1 MPFATAADG
10 VRLYFEVMGS
20 GEPLILISGQS
31 NDHRGWKYA
40 CSDFAAQYQ
49 VILYDHRGTGSSDKP
64 EAPAYSTRGF
74 ATDVIAV
81 LDHLQIERAHA
92 YGVSMGGRVCQWLG
106 IDHPQRVG
114 SLIMGCTTPG
124 NAHGMRRPP
133 HVDALMKSGDPPQR
147 MLELLVSAPWAR
159 LNQEFLV
166 ELAAAGTRYP
176 TPPYA
181 KKLHY
186 RASEAHDAWDL
197 LHTIRTP
204 TLLLHGSEDQVN
216 LPINARLLAQRIPDA
231 QLHILEGARHG
242 YLWEF
247 RGQASRTVLEFLS
260 RHPLAA

>member
-10 VRLYFEVMGS
+10 ARLYFEVVGS

-31 NDHRGWKYA
+31 TDHRGWKYVRN
-40 CSDFAAQYQ
+40 DFAAQYQ
-49 VILYDHRGTGSSDKP
+49 VIVYDHRGTGSSDMP

-74 ATDVIAV
+74 AADAVAV

-106 IDHPQRVG
+106 IDHPQRIG
-114 SLIMGCTTPG
+114 ALIMGCTTPG
-124 NAHGMRRPP
+124 NAHGVRRPP
-133 HVDALMKSGDPPQR
+133 HVDALMKSGDDPQR
-147 MLELLVSAPWAR
+147 LLDLLVSAPWAR

-166 ELAAAGTRYP
+166 ELAAAAIRYP
-176 TPPYA
+176 MPRYA

-197 LHTIRTP
+197 LHAIRAP

-216 LPINARLLAQRIPDA
+216 LPINARLLAQRIPAA

-242 YLWEF
+242 YFWEF
-247 RGQASRTVLEFLS
+247 RGQANRIVLEFLGQ
-260 RHPLAA
+260 HPLAA